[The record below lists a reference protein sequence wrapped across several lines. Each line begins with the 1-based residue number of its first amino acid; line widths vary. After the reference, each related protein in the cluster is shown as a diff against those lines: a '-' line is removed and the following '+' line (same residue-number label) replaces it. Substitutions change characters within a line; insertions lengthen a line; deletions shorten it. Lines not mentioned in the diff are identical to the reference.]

1 MVSKVLM
8 KVVDWI
14 IMCITFINRVKYRND
29 IKTYCELIHAN
40 GTLRQCKACYYNDN
54 CIYRS
59 FKEQ

>member
-1 MVSKVLM
+1 M